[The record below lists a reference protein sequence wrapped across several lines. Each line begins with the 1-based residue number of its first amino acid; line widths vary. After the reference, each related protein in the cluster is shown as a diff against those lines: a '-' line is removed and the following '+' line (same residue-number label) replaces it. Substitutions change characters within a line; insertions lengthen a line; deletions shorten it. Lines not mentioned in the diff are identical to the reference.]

1 MSEDRSGQQK
11 SWLERL
17 TDLFSDDPQ
26 SRQDIKIILRE
37 AAERAVVD
45 SDTLNILEG
54 ALQVS
59 EMQVRDIM
67 IPRSQMTSIHI
78 DEPLKDYLPKIIDS
92 AHSRFPVLGEGQD
105 EVIGIML
112 AKDLLPLILNE
123 DREQFAL
130 KKFCAPP
137 PLCRKANASTC
148 CCANSV
154 RPATIWR

>member
-54 ALQVS
+54 PC
-59 EMQVRDIM
+59 RY
-67 IPRSQMTSIHI
+67 
-78 DEPLKDYLPKIIDS
+78 LKCRY
-92 AHSRFPVLGEGQD
+92 
-105 EVIGIML
+105 GIL
-112 AKDLLPLILNE
+112 
-123 DREQFAL
+123 
-130 KKFCAPP
+130 
-137 PLCRKANASTC
+137 
-148 CCANSV
+148 
-154 RPATIWR
+154 

>member
-1 MSEDRSGQQK
+1 MSEDRSGQHK
-11 SWLERL
+11 TWLERL

-92 AHSRFPVLGEGQD
+92 A
-105 EVIGIML
+105 
-112 AKDLLPLILNE
+112 
-123 DREQFAL
+123 
-130 KKFCAPP
+130 
-137 PLCRKANASTC
+137 
-148 CCANSV
+148 
-154 RPATIWR
+154 